1 MTAPA
6 VESFEQPVLWLGLA
20 GFAGPLRARLAKLVI
35 TATPGRPV
43 WQLAAFNDADAWW
56 LDGPQSRLTPGGSV
70 SVAPARDQH
79 ADDVVLELEGVDRPI
94 AFSTPLSN
102 KLGPDF
108 RPLCKFDPFS
118 DASVAG
124 VLQQFEHWLSPV
136 RVKFALGWQIY
147 RRGGNLR
154 SGVYQLVQGSKLLA
168 VIDLKGWRIAVLPA
182 ARAAEFEGVRW
193 EPRPPL
199 ATTPFEFE
207 RLSLTQIMWSF
218 AQRTRQDVL
227 PERYR
232 TQPIHFRR
240 SPRVPTRVLKDS
252 QLLLL
257 RELSRAP
264 ALFGALLERTAAP
277 EPQLVRDLASLYFA
291 GSITCS
297 PRRAA
302 PLGEVR
308 DHSAPAYTRG
318 SPLGPESDLISRP
331 DTLPPAADATAP
343 TPLMR

>member
-1 MTAPA
+1 MA
-6 VESFEQPVLWLGLA
+6 
-20 GFAGPLRARLAKLVI
+20 
-35 TATPGRPV
+35 
-43 WQLAAFNDADAWW
+43 
-56 LDGPQSRLTPGGSV
+56 
-70 SVAPARDQH
+70 VAPARDQPGP
-79 ADDVVLELEGVDRPI
+79 DVVLELEGVDRPV

-102 KLGPDF
+102 RLGPDF

-124 VLQQFEHWLSPV
+124 ALQQFEQWLSPV

-147 RRGGNLR
+147 QRGGHLR
-154 SGVYQLVQGSKLLA
+154 SGVYQLMQGSKLLA
-168 VIDLKGWRIAVLPA
+168 VIDLKGWRIAVLPS
-182 ARAAEFEGVRW
+182 ARASEFEGVRW

-227 PERYR
+227 PDRYR

-240 SPRVPTRVLKDS
+240 SPRVPARVLRDS
-252 QLLLL
+252 QRLLL
-257 RELSRAP
+257 RELSQAP
-264 ALFGALLERTAAP
+264 ASFGTLLARTALP

-302 PLGEVR
+302 PIGQVR

-318 SPLGPESDLISRP
+318 SPLGPESDLMSRP
-331 DTLPPAADATAP
+331 DTLPLAPDDTAP
-343 TPLMR
+343 TPLSR